1 MVKQLTFLDKA
12 FWLTESDD
20 NPKHVACL
28 QLLELPDDATEDY
41 VEELVEQMRSFD
53 QPKPPFSCVV
63 KTFCG
68 FPTRLSNIDKLDM
81 SYHVQLHYVQGI
93 SNMEKL
99 HKYTAKLH
107 EPRLDSD
114 KPLWQFHVIQDKSAK
129 IFAIYV
135 KIHHIYG
142 DGATLVRWFEGGY
155 QDKPDVK
162 DFMPIWAMDRPKRKR
177 KRKSPNILTKMFYVV
192 AGIFVASFHM
202 ALIFVR
208 LFFKAIWI
216 NRHYMPIPFSGTK
229 TVLTGQVKKGRVVT
243 TCDLEFSRIKALS
256 RQLRVTVN
264 EILLC
269 SFDMGVRR
277 FLRDHNQSFD
287 KALYTNMPINL
298 RKAGEDVGG
307 NKIAI
312 VPVRLAFGPK
322 DPYLRLRQIAE
333 NHRIVKN
340 AAKKSHPG
348 TFAYYTVLIQSV
360 ALIFELLKLS
370 DFIKPIANILI
381 SNVPG
386 PKDERYLKDS
396 KLKALYPISTITPG
410 GGVNITLITYKDKA
424 NIGLVASNHKI
435 KSLEKMALY
444 FVEAFELLESSVTR
458 LDLDCEKIGQWA
470 NYVDKSMTNEVK
482 DKSISDGCAVSTND
496 SVTNK
501 I

>member
-1 MVKQLTFLDKA
+1 MVKSLTFLDKA

-28 QLLELPDDATEDY
+28 QLLEMPDGAADNY
-41 VEELVEQMRSFD
+41 VDLLVEQMRSFD
-53 QPKPPFSCVV
+53 KPKPPFSCVV
-63 KTFCG
+63 KTRFS
-68 FPTRLSNIDKLDM
+68 FPIRLENIDTLDM
-81 SYHVQLHYVQGI
+81 DYHVQVHDIQGMA
-93 SNMEKL
+93 NMEKL
-99 HKYTAKLH
+99 HEFAAKLH
-107 EPRLDSD
+107 EPRLDPD
-114 KPLWQFHVIQDKSAK
+114 KPLWQFHIIKEKGAR

-142 DGATLVRWFEGGY
+142 DGATLVKWFEGGY
-155 QDKPDVK
+155 KSESDKDN
-162 DFMPIWAMDRPKRKR
+162 FMPIWAMERTRRKKKRKPPHFL
-177 KRKSPNILTKMFYVV
+177 KKYAMVV
-192 AGIFVASFHM
+192 AGVFVASFHM
-202 ALIFVR
+202 SLIFVR
-208 LFFKAIWI
+208 LFFKAVWI

-256 RQLRVTVN
+256 RRLRVTVN

-298 RKAGEDVGG
+298 RKAGEEVGG
-307 NKIAI
+307 NKLAI

-348 TFAYYTVLIQSV
+348 TFAYYTILIQSF
-360 ALIFELLKLS
+360 ALVFELLRLS
-370 DFIKPIANILI
+370 DIVRPIANILI

-386 PKDERYLKDS
+386 PKDARFLKDS

-410 GGVNITLITYKDKA
+410 GGVNITLITYQDKA
-424 NIGLVASNHKI
+424 NIGLVASNRKI

-444 FVEAFELLESSVTR
+444 FVEAFELLEQSVER

-470 NYVDKSMTNEVK
+470 SYMDKTYSNAKEASSK
-482 DKSISDGCAVSTND
+482 PEDKVS
-496 SVTNK
+496 K
-501 I
+501 AC

>member
-1 MVKQLTFLDKA
+1 MVKRLTFLDKA

-28 QLLELPDDATEDY
+28 QLLELPQNAPDDY
-41 VEELVEQMRSFD
+41 VIQLVEQMRSFD
-53 QPKPPFSCVV
+53 QPKAPFSCVV
-63 KTFCG
+63 KTLLG
-68 FPTRLSNIDKLDM
+68 FPLGLQNIERLDM
-81 SYHVQLHYVQGI
+81 SYHVQLHDVQGI
-93 SNMEKL
+93 TNMEKL

-107 EPRLDSD
+107 EPRLDQD

-129 IFAIYV
+129 QYAIYV

-155 QDKPDVK
+155 QSQPDQDNFV
-162 DFMPIWAMDRPKRKR
+162 PIWAMERPKRKSKKVKPSFIR
-177 KRKSPNILTKMFYVV
+177 RLFNSF
-192 AGIFVASFHM
+192 AGFFIATFHM
-202 ALIFVR
+202 GLIFVR

-243 TCDLEFSRIKALS
+243 TCDLEFDRIKSLS
-256 RQLRVTVN
+256 RRLRVTVN
-264 EILLC
+264 EVLLC

-298 RKAGEDVGG
+298 RKAGEEVGG

-333 NHRIVKN
+333 NHRVVKN

-348 TFAYYTVLIQSV
+348 TFAYYTVLIQSF
-360 ALIFELLKLS
+360 ALMFELLKVS

-386 PKDERYLKDS
+386 PKDARYLKDS

-410 GGVNITLITYKDKA
+410 GGVNITLITYQNKA

-444 FVEAFELLESSVTR
+444 FVEAFELLELSVER
-458 LDLDCEKIGQWA
+458 LDLDCEHIGRWA
-470 NYVDKSMTNEVK
+470 DYVDKTY
-482 DKSISDGCAVSTND
+482 IQDGQTVGGCNKQVDNATFSKKVS
-496 SVTNK
+496 
-501 I
+501 